1 MELNLTNVIYLF
13 LRLSPFIIVGYFI
26 LQSLF
31 ESSTKGL
38 FYLAGLLIT
47 TIFTILAS
55 RSEIFKGDPD
65 QGNTSC
71 RGATLGNGP
80 ISYMPLSQMTLVYSF
95 TYVLTIV
102 IKYGTT
108 NMNIGTILTFA
119 ILIIADWF
127 GNRNCIK
134 ILPNLLV
141 TWVVAFG
148 IGYMWTTYLMNTGY
162 DIVFFQGIS
171 DANVCK
177 MNTSNF
183 RCRLKT

>member
-55 RSEIFKGDPD
+55 RSEMFKGD
-65 QGNTSC
+65 QNLSC

-80 ISYMPLSQMTLVYSF
+80 ISYLPLSQMTLAYSF
-95 TYVLTIV
+95 VYVLTIV
-102 IKYGTT
+102 LKYGTLT
-108 NMNIGTILTFA
+108 MNIGTISTFT
-119 ILIIADWF
+119 ILILADWF
-127 GNRNCIK
+127 GNRSCITVM
-134 ILPNLLV
+134 PNLLV
-141 TWVVAFG
+141 TWIIAVG